1 LGTKWLPFELHFK
14 DLLYFTGET
23 LRSLECTPQHRDARF
38 PIPNDSVLGTVANTA
53 AHLIYKYHRLRPCA
67 RRRWL
72 RDRSRSRLQAGRKRI
87 SSSSKTFSTSIALT
101 AAFLVMGA
109 PALGQSVPELDNAD
123 LMTRPGLLHYGATVG
138 NLLECLTHAPIL
150 VKVLST
156 TKTGE
161 GQYVVRVEN
170 ARGSWMDLYFRMP
183 TYDAAL
189 LVAGRVAD
197 GSYGEGLGAIRVFVE
212 AISKSCGASASAFI

>member
-1 LGTKWLPFELHFK
+1 
-14 DLLYFTGET
+14 
-23 LRSLECTPQHRDARF
+23 
-38 PIPNDSVLGTVANTA
+38 
-53 AHLIYKYHRLRPCA
+53 
-67 RRRWL
+67 
-72 RDRSRSRLQAGRKRI
+72 
-87 SSSSKTFSTSIALT
+87 
-101 AAFLVMGA
+101 MGA

>member
-1 LGTKWLPFELHFK
+1 M
-14 DLLYFTGET
+14 
-23 LRSLECTPQHRDARF
+23 A
-38 PIPNDSVLGTVANTA
+38 
-53 AHLIYKYHRLRPCA
+53 
-67 RRRWL
+67 
-72 RDRSRSRLQAGRKRI
+72 
-87 SSSSKTFSTSIALT
+87 SSSKTFSTSVALT

-161 GQYVVRVEN
+161 GQYVVRMEN
-170 ARGSWMDLYFRMP
+170 ARGSWMDLYFSML
-183 TYDAAL
+183 TYNAAL

-197 GSYGEGLGAIRVFVE
+197 GSYGEGPGVMRVLVE